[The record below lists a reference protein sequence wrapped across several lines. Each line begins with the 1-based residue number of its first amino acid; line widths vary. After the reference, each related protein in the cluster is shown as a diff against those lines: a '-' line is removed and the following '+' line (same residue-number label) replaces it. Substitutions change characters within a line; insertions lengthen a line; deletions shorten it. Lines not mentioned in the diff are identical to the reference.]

1 MQICNKQK
9 TTRRPYFKEYISFY
23 EWKEYT
29 TGLARFLAFSNFRKG
44 AKIREISRIF
54 CLVNTVTL
62 YRLLRS
68 NDRIFPSEGRKT
80 KIAGRNKILTK
91 KGNAMHS
98 LGLYQKDLHDC
109 NIDRI
114 ALLVKNRKKKR
125 KLRNHLGMQV
135 SFRPRRAAAILN
147 ERTLPIRTDNAHQ
160 LQTRCNRL
168 GRVIKRMQ
176 KGRGVKCKSEKF
188 PWLKGVEGRS
198 SGRTQVPIRKTI
210 PREGGSR
217 ERRLKGNFISCYDL
231 EGT

>member
-9 TTRRPYFKEYISFY
+9 TIRRPYFKEYISFY
-23 EWKEYT
+23 EWEEYT

-98 LGLYQKDLHDC
+98 LGSYQKDLHDC

-114 ALLVKNRKKKR
+114 ALLVKNKKKKKKESCGTTWACR
-125 KLRNHLGMQV
+125 FPFDPVEQ
-135 SFRPRRAAAILN
+135 RR
-147 ERTLPIRTDNAHQ
+147 
-160 LQTRCNRL
+160 
-168 GRVIKRMQ
+168 
-176 KGRGVKCKSEKF
+176 F
-188 PWLKGVEGRS
+188 
-198 SGRTQVPIRKTI
+198 
-210 PREGGSR
+210 
-217 ERRLKGNFISCYDL
+217 
-231 EGT
+231 